1 MAGKLAA
8 SLTALIFL
16 VGCVG
21 VEVPTVA
28 PEPPSTV
35 VAPEKEKSIEEEL
48 AFTDGVALLMHIE
61 LKDGSYQDM
70 LGMDPDNVL
79 ILQPRHFCESVVNT
93 EVMKMIVFLEQNNV
107 TFKSV
112 KGFCVAEKEMEDHTM
127 THPKPTN
134 GSSPWLP
141 NTRTIEVSN

>member
-1 MAGKLAA
+1 MVSKLAA
-8 SLTALIFL
+8 SLTALAFL

-28 PEPPSTV
+28 PEPSSTV

-70 LGMDPDNVL
+70 LGMGPDNVL
-79 ILQPRHFCESVVNT
+79 ILQPRHFCESVVNI

-107 TFKSV
+107 PIKTV
-112 KGFCVAEKEMEDHTM
+112 KGFCVDQEEMAEHTA

-134 GSSPWLP
+134 GRPPWLP
-141 NTRTIEVSN
+141 NIRTIEVSN

>member
-48 AFTDGVALLMHIE
+48 AFTDRVALLLHIDF
-61 LKDGSYQDM
+61 KDGSYQDM
-70 LGMDPDNVL
+70 MGMGPDNVL
-79 ILQPRHFCESVVNT
+79 ILQPRYLCEAVVNT
-93 EVMKMIVFLEQNNV
+93 EVIKMIVFLNQRNV
-107 TFKSV
+107 PIKSV
-112 KGFCVAEKEMEDHTM
+112 KGFCVDQEEMEDHTA

-134 GSSPWLP
+134 GRPPWIP
-141 NTRTIEVSN
+141 NMPTIEVSN